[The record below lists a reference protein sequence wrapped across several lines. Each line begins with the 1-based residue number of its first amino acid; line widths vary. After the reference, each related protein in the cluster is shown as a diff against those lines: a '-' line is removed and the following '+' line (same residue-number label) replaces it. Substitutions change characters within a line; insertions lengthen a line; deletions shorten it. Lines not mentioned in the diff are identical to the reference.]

1 MSKFKEVVHNE
12 VRIYIHNDLANAAFH
27 AKENVLRVKKTQE
40 AGISLHIMSA
50 LTMYAFAF
58 EAKINFLGDKLVPNW
73 KEREAFH
80 KKLKKVFAACE
91 LGYES
96 NARPLSTINELKNF
110 RDLIAHGK
118 PFENSEEFERVVN
131 RDNDEELELRIPS
144 PHEQYC
150 TVEFLLNVADDIE
163 QIWKEVLECSDITTY
178 ETITRFSGGRTYI
191 GEVSET

>member
-1 MSKFKEVVHNE
+1 
-12 VRIYIHNDLANAAFH
+12 
-27 AKENVLRVKKTQE
+27 
-40 AGISLHIMSA
+40 MSA

-58 EAKINFLGDKLVPNW
+58 ESKINFLGDKLVPNW

-91 LGYES
+91 LGYKS

-131 RDNDEELELRIPS
+131 RDNDEEFELRISS

-150 TVEFLLNVADDIE
+150 TVEFLLNIADDIE
-163 QIWKEVLECSDITTY
+163 QIWKEVLECSDIAIY
-178 ETITRFSGGRTYI
+178 ETITRFSGGRIYI